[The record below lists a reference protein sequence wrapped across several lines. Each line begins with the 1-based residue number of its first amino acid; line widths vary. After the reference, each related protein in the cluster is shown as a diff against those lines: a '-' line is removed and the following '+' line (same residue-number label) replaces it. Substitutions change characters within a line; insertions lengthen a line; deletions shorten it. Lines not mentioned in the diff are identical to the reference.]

1 MTKRSS
7 APATPSTLTL
17 LIVVGSL
24 MTMSALATDV
34 MLPAF
39 PTMARDL
46 GISNAEI
53 QRVLSV
59 FMFGYALPQLVIGSL
74 ADRFGRR
81 PVLLVG
87 LAVYGAGSILS
98 LFAPTFT
105 WLLAARFIQGMGAA
119 AGPILSRAVLRDLYS
134 GQELGRMLSFAMV
147 FFTSAPLLAPSI
159 GAIILHFGDWHLT
172 FVFLLLVAIVLTLLV
187 LLVLPETLAER
198 DKNALNLQGII
209 ANARLIFRNP
219 TSGWAVVLL
228 TLGYGTLMAYLT
240 SAPIL
245 FITHFGL
252 DETRFALLFS
262 GIAGVSFITQ
272 PLNARLLRKYT
283 SVQILSVVVP
293 LFSLTALIL
302 LLQVALGLATL
313 VSVAL
318 NLMAFFAF
326 FSLTLANGTVLALD
340 PHRQRAGMASGLM
353 GFAQISVGT
362 LLGSFI
368 GSYAELGLL
377 PLTLGIAVLA
387 VLMYP
392 AFRLSAGRAGG
403 RGGIPA

>member
-1 MTKRSS
+1 MNDRSA

-46 GISNAEI
+46 GVSSAAI

-59 FMFGYALPQLVIGSL
+59 FMFGYALPQLLIGSL

-81 PVLLVG
+81 PILLAG
-87 LAVYGAGSILS
+87 LAVYGIGSILS
-98 LFAPTFT
+98 LFAPSFT

-159 GAIILHFGDWHLT
+159 GAIILKFGDWHLT

-198 DKNALNLQGII
+198 DENALNLRGILV
-209 ANARLIFRNP
+209 NARLIFQNP

-240 SAPIL
+240 SAPLL
-245 FITHFGL
+245 FISHFGL
-252 DETRFALLFS
+252 NETQFALLFS
-262 GIAGVSFITQ
+262 GIAGISFITQ

-283 SVQILSVVVP
+283 SVQILGIVVP
-293 LFSLTALIL
+293 LFGVTSLIL
-302 LLQVALGLATL
+302 LLQTALGVATL

-368 GSYAELGLL
+368 GSYAELGML

-392 AFRLSAGRAGG
+392 AFRLSAA
-403 RGGIPA
+403 AHD